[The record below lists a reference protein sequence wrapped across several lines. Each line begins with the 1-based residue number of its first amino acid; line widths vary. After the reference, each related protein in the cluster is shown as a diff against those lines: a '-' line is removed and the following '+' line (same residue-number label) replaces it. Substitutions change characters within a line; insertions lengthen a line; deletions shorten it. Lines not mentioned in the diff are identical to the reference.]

1 MTEPQ
6 PEFAPPARFVADWPY
21 LTGDIPGI
29 DGTLKQRPED
39 FIVEEIPLYPFS
51 GEGEHL
57 LLWIEKRD
65 VAAEQLTRHLARV
78 LSVSPRD
85 IGVAGLKDR
94 RAVTRQW
101 ISVPA
106 KCEAQLDE
114 IATENISLLDSTRH
128 RNKLRS
134 GHLKGNRF
142 NIVVRDAHAD
152 ALSSAIAFCE
162 SARRLGIP
170 NYYGE
175 QRMGHDQQTLKTGFS
190 LLRGELQPRD
200 LPPSRRAFLLR
211 MSLSAVQSQLFNEV
225 LADRLRDGLIHT
237 VIPGD
242 VMQVTESGGLFV
254 AGIDRQ
260 ESDADT
266 VPSTPDIVTEQQRYD
281 RREIVPTGPIFGP
294 KMKHPSGQPAEQ
306 EQRVL
311 ERYGLE
317 RDHFLL
323 YDRLTSG
330 TRRPLLVFPEEMHAE
345 ATDGGV
351 RIRFDLPSGSY
362 ATVVLRELM
371 KGIE

>member
-1 MTEPQ
+1 MSELPSESSL
-6 PEFAPPARFVADWPY
+6 PVRFNADWPY
-21 LTGDIPGI
+21 LTGGIPGI
-29 DGTLKQRPED
+29 GGTLKQRPED
-39 FIVEEIPLYPFS
+39 FLVEEIPLYPFS

-106 KCEAQLDE
+106 KCEARLAE
-114 IATENISLLDSTRH
+114 IETENISLLDSKRH
-128 RNKLRS
+128 RNKLRT

-142 NIVVRDAHAD
+142 NVVVRDPHTD
-152 ALSSAIAFCE
+152 ALSLAIAFCDA
-162 SARRLGIP
+162 ARRLGIP

-190 LLRGELQPRD
+190 LLRSELQPRD

-225 LADRLRDGLIHT
+225 LADRLRDGLINT
-237 VIPGD
+237 VMPGD

-254 AGIDRQ
+254 AGVDRL
-260 ESDADT
+260 ESDVDADR
-266 VPSTPDIVTEQQRYD
+266 VIPDIATEQQRYG

-294 KMKHPSGQPAEQ
+294 KMKQPSGQPAER
-306 EQRVL
+306 EQAVL
-311 ERYGLE
+311 EKYELQ
-317 RDHFLL
+317 RDQFLL
-323 YDRLTSG
+323 YDNLTSG
-330 TRRPLLVFPEEMHAE
+330 TRRPFLIFPEEMHAE
-345 ATDGGV
+345 EDECGV
-351 RIRFDLPSGSY
+351 RIQFDLPSGSY

-371 KGIE
+371 KEE